1 MWREGGRKRRHGPI
15 SRFQRPSSNI
25 FANIFAIRQPR
36 RLVPVMEGTR
46 PGGASDPIRQ
56 EFGTIDARSREETVA
71 LEADV

>member
-1 MWREGGRKRRHGPI
+1 MWRDGGGKRKRDPI
-15 SRFQRPSSNI
+15 GRFQRPSS
-25 FANIFAIRQPR
+25 NIFAIRQPR